1 MVMTNR
7 ATTDRHF
14 TEVSSVYREVR
25 TTDPDPVAHLARTLV
40 GRDRIHGA
48 DIGCGDGRYDVLMF
62 EAIPGLRLT
71 CVDANAAMLE
81 RAADLLSSRGIDAF
95 ETRRAAAEELA
106 LEAAAYDFVASFN
119 AVHHFDLG
127 AFLGACRAA
136 RAPGAHLFIY
146 TRLPEQNARTIWGR
160 YFPGFTERETRL
172 ASLGDLHGSI
182 ERTDG
187 LGFEGAISF
196 RYPRR
201 APLDRL
207 IEQARRRHYSTF
219 SLYEPEEFEDALAGF
234 RDRVSAAA
242 QATGAIAWHDENV
255 LIHARRDDD

>member
-1 MVMTNR
+1 MIAR
-7 ATTDRHF
+7 AQMDRHF

-40 GRDRIHGA
+40 SRDRIRGA

-106 LEAAAYDFVASFN
+106 LESGVYDFVASFN

-136 RAPGAHLFIY
+136 LAPGAHLFIY
-146 TRLPEQNARTIWGR
+146 TRLPEQNARTIWGQ

-207 IEQARRRHYSTF
+207 IAQARRRHYSTF

-242 QATGAIAWHDENV
+242 IDINAIAWHDENV
-255 LIHARRDDD
+255 LIHARRDDN

>member
-1 MVMTNR
+1 MTTQ
-7 ATTDRHF
+7 ATMDRHF

-25 TTDPDPVAHLARTLV
+25 TTDPDPVAYIARTLA
-40 GRDRIHGA
+40 GRDGIRGA

-62 EAIPGLRLT
+62 EAIPGLHLA

-81 RAADLLSSRGIDAF
+81 RAADLLSSRGIDEF
-95 ETRRAAAEELA
+95 ETRRAVAEEVA
-106 LEAAAYDFVASFN
+106 LESDAYDFIASFN

-136 RAPGAHLFIY
+136 LAPGAHLFIY

-160 YFPGFTERETRL
+160 HFPGFTERETRL
-172 ASLGDLHGSI
+172 SSLGDLHGSI
-182 ERTDG
+182 ERTEG

-201 APLDRL
+201 ASLDRL

-219 SLYEPEEFEDALAGF
+219 SLYEPKEFEDALADF
-234 RDRVSAAA
+234 RVRVSAAA
-242 QATGAIAWHDENV
+242 PDVDAIVWHDENV
-255 LIHARRDDD
+255 LIHARRDHD